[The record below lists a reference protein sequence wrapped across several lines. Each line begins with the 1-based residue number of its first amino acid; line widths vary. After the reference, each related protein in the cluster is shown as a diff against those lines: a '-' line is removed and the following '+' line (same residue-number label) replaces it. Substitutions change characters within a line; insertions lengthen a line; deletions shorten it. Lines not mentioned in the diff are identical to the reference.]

1 MGVVIKSEVNIEM
14 IMKHLVL
21 NLYSNGEYV
30 FESVSN
36 SELRNYIEHNKKWR
50 FGRLIY
56 VDGKRVYNGCIE
68 KDALGQYDAIA
79 KKFFAE
85 HNTMVLS

>member
-1 MGVVIKSEVNIEM
+1 M

-36 SELRNYIEHNKKWR
+36 NELRDYIEHNKKWR

-56 VDGKRVYNGCIE
+56 VDGKRVYNGCIDSDNVY
-68 KDALGQYDAIA
+68 KYDLIA
-79 KKFFAE
+79 KDFYAK
-85 HNTMVLS
+85 HNRSLM

>member
-1 MGVVIKSEVNIEM
+1 MGALIEGVNRM

-21 NLYSNGEYV
+21 NLYSNGEYL
-30 FESVSN
+30 FEYVSN
-36 SELRNYIEHNKKWR
+36 NELKNYIEYNKKWR

-68 KDALGQYDAIA
+68 KGYLDKYDKIA
-79 KKFFAE
+79 KDFYVQ
-85 HNTMVLS
+85 HNRSLM

>member
-1 MGVVIKSEVNIEM
+1 M

-36 SELRNYIEHNKKWR
+36 SELRHYIEHNKKWR

-56 VDGKRVYNGCIE
+56 VDGKRVYNGCIKKE
-68 KDALGQYDAIA
+68 HLGQYDALA

-85 HNTMVLS
+85 HNRSMMG